1 MKHIFVSPI
10 TMKKVIVV
18 LVVLISNLSLAQIG
32 GEHAYQFLDL
42 DFNSRSMALGGDFV
56 LANDGDINLSVANPA
71 AISDKMDKHLS
82 LNHAIFPSGINYGQI
97 VYGKNTEKF
106 GLFTGHMRYVSY
118 GKFARMDEFGIEQ
131 GSFTAGDYAVGVG
144 YGYQLNKYFSIGAN
158 LNTIF
163 SHYESY
169 SSFGVAADVST
180 MFYDEESNITAV
192 LIARNIGYQL
202 KGFTKSNHE
211 PLPVEIL
218 AGVSYRFHHAPFR
231 ISMMGHDL
239 MDWDLSYNIPG
250 ATETID
256 ALTGDTIPAFKA
268 KFTEK
273 LFRHLNFGVEITP
286 NDNFAIRLGY
296 NYNRRK
302 SLGIDGR
309 MGISGFSAGVGF
321 KIKKFE
327 FDYALAV
334 YSSAGAS
341 NMFTITTNLNEW
353 YRKE

>member
-1 MKHIFVSPI
+1 
-10 TMKKVIVV
+10 MKKATIILLI
-18 LVVLISNLSLAQIG
+18 LVSNLSIAQIG

-56 LANDGDINLSVANPA
+56 LVNDGDINLSVANPA
-71 AISDKMDKHLS
+71 SISDKMDNNLS

-97 VYGKNTEKF
+97 AFGKQTNKH
-106 GLFTGHMRYVSY
+106 GVFTTHMRYVSY
-118 GKFARMDEFGIEQ
+118 GKFARTDKFGVEQ
-131 GSFTAGDYAVGVG
+131 GDFTAGDYAIGVG
-144 YGYQLNKYFSIGAN
+144 YGHQLNKYFSIGAN
-158 LNTIF
+158 VNTIF

-169 SSFGVAADVST
+169 SSFGLASDVST
-180 MFYDEESNITAV
+180 MFHDDKSNITAV
-192 LIARNIGYQL
+192 LVARNIGYQL
-202 KGFTKSNHE
+202 KGFTKGNNE
-211 PLPVEIL
+211 PLPLEVL
-218 AGVSYRFHHAPFR
+218 AGVSYKFHHAPFR

-256 ALTGDTIPAFKA
+256 ALTGDTIPVFKA
-268 KFTEK
+268 KFPEK
-273 LFRHLNFGVEITP
+273 LFRHLNFGIEIAL

-309 MGISGFSAGVGF
+309 MGISGFSGGVGF

-334 YSSAGAS
+334 YSSSGAS

-353 YRKE
+353 YKKE

>member
-1 MKHIFVSPI
+1 
-10 TMKKVIVV
+10 MKKVIIIFLV
-18 LVVLISNLSLAQIG
+18 LVSNFAFSQIG

-56 LANDGDINLSVANPA
+56 LANDGDINLTVANPA
-71 AISDKMDKHLS
+71 AVSSKMNKRLS

-97 VYGKNTEKF
+97 VYGKNTSKH
-106 GLFTGHMRYVSY
+106 GTFTAHMRYVSY

-131 GSFTAGDYAVGVG
+131 GNFTAGDYAIGIG
-144 YGYQLNKYFSIGAN
+144 YGHQLNKYFSIGAN
-158 LNTIF
+158 FNTIL

-169 SSFGVAADVST
+169 SSFGLATDVST
-180 MFYDEESNITAV
+180 MFHDEKSNITAV
-192 LIARNIGYQL
+192 VIARNIGYQL
-202 KGFTKSNHE
+202 KGFTKSNNE
-211 PLPVEIL
+211 PLPLELL
-218 AGVSYRFHHAPFR
+218 AGISYKFHHAPFR

-239 MDWDLSYNIPG
+239 MDWDLSYNVPG
-250 ATETID
+250 STETID
-256 ALTGDTIPAFKA
+256 ALTGDTIPVFKA
-268 KFTEK
+268 KFPEK
-273 LFRHLNFGVEITP
+273 LFRHINFGLEIAP
-286 NDNFAIRLGY
+286 NDNFSIRLGY

-302 SLGIDGR
+302 SLGIEGR
-309 MGISGFSAGVGF
+309 IGISGFSAGVSF

-353 YRKE
+353 YNKE